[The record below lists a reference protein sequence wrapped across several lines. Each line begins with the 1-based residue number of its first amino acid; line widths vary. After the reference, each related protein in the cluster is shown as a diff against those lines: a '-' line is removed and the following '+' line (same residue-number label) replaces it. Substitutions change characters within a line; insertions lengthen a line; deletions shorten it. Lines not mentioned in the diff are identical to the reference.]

1 MNLERYWMLK
11 SIKIDGDI
19 RYPYWLAVYGIPAIF
34 HKILQTYR
42 MEAKETNGQT
52 LIESGLYAQFD

>member
-1 MNLERYWMLK
+1 MLK